1 MSAAPEVG
9 FFAHGSETYRY
20 RLSHEGNGVRQWT
33 VTRTEAAIVE
43 TPARADQEQVE
54 SIILADFGPET
65 PGQMVVDMLEAID
78 VGPPAEVCGACGSY
92 VSGGSDPAVMSD
104 HDCESEEQ

>member
-43 TPARADQEQVE
+43 TPARAEQAQVE
-54 SIILADFGPET
+54 SIIVADFGPET
-65 PGQMVVDMLEAID
+65 PGQAVIDMLDAID

-92 VSGGSDPAVMSD
+92 VPGGSDPAVMSD